1 MLNYRIINCIAF
13 YMNDLTCEIYAIHKK
28 IDTSHE
34 QTEAKIY

>member
-1 MLNYRIINCIAF
+1 
-13 YMNDLTCEIYAIHKK
+13 MNDLTYTCEIYAIHKK